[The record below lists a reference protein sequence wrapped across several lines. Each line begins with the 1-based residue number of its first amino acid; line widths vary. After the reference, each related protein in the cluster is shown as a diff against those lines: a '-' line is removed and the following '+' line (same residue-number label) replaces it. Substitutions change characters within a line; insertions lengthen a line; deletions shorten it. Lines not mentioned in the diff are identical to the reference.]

1 MINIIGARQISSPLG
16 RFEIGNINWHQRIVI
31 ESVGLHRIYFEQA
44 TKLKAKMFISMT
56 DPTVAESWMIKIER
70 VFDVMGC
77 PDDRKLRLV
86 TFWIEGIVYY

>member
-1 MINIIGARQISSPLG
+1 
-16 RFEIGNINWHQRIVI
+16 
-31 ESVGLHRIYFEQA
+31 
-44 TKLKAKMFISMT
+44 MFISMT